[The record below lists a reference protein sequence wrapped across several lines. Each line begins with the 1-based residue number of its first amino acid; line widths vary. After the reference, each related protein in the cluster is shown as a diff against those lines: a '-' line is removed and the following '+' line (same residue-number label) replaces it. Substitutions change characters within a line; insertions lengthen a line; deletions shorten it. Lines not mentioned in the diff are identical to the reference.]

1 MVDLEQLAE
10 DIKNEADE
18 LDSVVQH
25 IKTLDAT
32 TRQQLN
38 SIITNITDYS
48 DIVYRAFE
56 DDTIQTFDDTK
67 DLNSKLIMI
76 LKDTM
81 SFNDLVYY
89 CSKYNIDREL
99 FWWVIHI
106 VDKLST

>member
-25 IKTLDAT
+25 LKSVEMTTLK
-32 TRQQLN
+32 
-38 SIITNITDYS
+38 SFTNIIDNLKYYS
-48 DIVYRAFE
+48 DLVYNVYE
-56 DDTIQTFDDTK
+56 DDTLQNIDNIK

-99 FWWVIHI
+99 FW
-106 VDKLST
+106 